1 MASGHALTLMKQAS
15 LILLITFCSVIQS
28 FSQNRISGVVK
39 NVEGGGVDFVSVIA
53 SPYNAPKTI
62 LASAFTDENG
72 KFQMSVKSECDS
84 LILKAS
90 SIEIAPSQITVPNR
104 TGNYEIIVENR
115 AVELKEVVVK
125 SKKVYSQGDT
135 INYNVGSFLSQ
146 TDQSIADVLKKMPG
160 ITVSDAGQVSY
171 QGKPIK
177 NLYIEGLDLMKG
189 HYGIATNNI
198 APNNIATV
206 QVLENHQDIKALKG
220 LRPEEQASINLRLKE
235 GVKGVFNLIATLGG
249 GYGDEGLWNNSA
261 IATYF
266 RCNSQFLATY
276 KGNNTGEDLS
286 QELYSFDNDYSRTSN
301 ISTIS
306 MPSAPGID
314 KRFYYFNRSHNAT
327 FNNVYRVGKSGE
339 FGINAAY
346 LNDRDMRQSHSA
358 TTNYLPDGGVN
369 TVDEMMDGTARMQKA
384 YGDLTYMNNGDENYL
399 KEQLKFDWST
409 TDADSRI
416 VAGGDNVSQI
426 GKTDTYRLLN
436 KFHMTH
442 RNSTDRG
449 FEISSLV
456 NLEKRPHSLSVSP
469 NLFPD
474 IIPGDMLY
482 QHVDFRNISTENR
495 AGLLSVFKA
504 GNFTLHPS
512 AIVNY
517 HRNSLESRLDATDN
531 NLTLDYLD
539 AGVGAEM
546 MFSTRKIHAS
556 LYLPVKYRLFRLNNR
571 LDGDITEKNRFRVE
585 PSFNFTYKF
594 NSSHNLKASAMINYM
609 TPSIETLYSGHI
621 LTSYRQLSAYDVAG
635 LYEGM
640 NQHYSLGYD
649 FKNILSMSFAGA
661 EVSWNRQ
668 SPEVLYGS
676 CYDGIVQ
683 RTISRRTSEN
693 GDMIST
699 KIHASQGF
707 DWRRLKI
714 GASVTYSYYNSPL
727 LVQDEV
733 LRYSGNSI
741 GVNADI
747 SLTPFK
753 WMGIS
758 YQGNYSQS
766 ATQQKGYDRFPWL
779 RTVTNKASLDFTI
792 PGGVTLTTSL
802 YHYYNNFNDGD
813 KSFLLLN
820 AEAKYTIKRFSFT
833 LSCDNLLN
841 RKSYIYSDLSALT
854 ESKAI
859 YNIRPRSVL
868 LKIRFRI
875 F

>member
-1 MASGHALTLMKQAS
+1 ML
-15 LILLITFCSVIQS
+15 QS
-28 FSQNRISGVVK
+28 FSQSKISGVIK
-39 NVEGGGVDFVSVIA
+39 NTDGGSVDFVSVIA
-53 SPYNAPKTI
+53 SPSNAPKTI
-62 LASAFTDENG
+62 LASAFTDDNG

-90 SIEIAPSQITVPNR
+90 SIEIAPTQITVPNR
-104 TGNYEIIVENR
+104 TDNYEIMVENR

-125 SKKVYSQGDT
+125 SKKVYSHGDT

-146 TDQSIADVLKKMPG
+146 TDQSIADVLRKMPG

-177 NLYIEGLDLMKG
+177 NFYIEGLDLMKG

-198 APNNIATV
+198 DPNNIATV
-206 QVLENHQDIKALKG
+206 QVFENHQDIKALKG

-235 GVKGVFNLIATLGG
+235 GVKGVFNLIATIGG
-249 GYGDEGLWNNSA
+249 GYGDNGLWNNSA

-266 RCNSQFLATY
+266 CRNSQFLATY

-314 KRFYYFNRSHNAT
+314 KRFYYFNHSHNAT
-327 FNNVYRVGKSGE
+327 FNNVYRLGKSGE
-339 FGINAAY
+339 FGINTAY
-346 LNDRDMRQSHSA
+346 LNDRDTRQSHST
-358 TTNYLPDGGVN
+358 TTNFLPDGGAN
-369 TVDEMMDGTARMQKA
+369 TVDEMMNGTARMQKA

-399 KEQLKFDWST
+399 KEQLKFDWSN

-426 GKTDTYRLLN
+426 GKTHTYRLLN

-442 RNSTDRG
+442 CNSSDRG
-449 FEISSLV
+449 FEITSLV

-474 IIPGDMLY
+474 IIPDDMLY
-482 QHVDFRNISTENR
+482 QHVDYRNISTENR
-495 AGLLSVFKA
+495 AGLLSVFKV

-517 HRNSLESRLDATDN
+517 HHNSLDSRLDVTDN
-531 NLTLDYLD
+531 DLTLDYLD
-539 AGVGAEM
+539 AGVGAEV

-556 LYLPVKYRLFRLNNR
+556 LYLPFKYRLFRLNNR
-571 LDGDITEKNRFRVE
+571 LDGNITDKSRFRVE
-585 PSFNFTYKF
+585 PSLNFTYKF
-594 NSSHNLKASAMINYM
+594 NSSHNLKATAMLNYM
-609 TPSIETLYSGHI
+609 TPSIETLYRGHI
-621 LTSYRQLSAYDVAG
+621 LTSYRELSAYDVAG

-676 CYDGIVQ
+676 YYDGIVQ
-683 RTISRRTSEN
+683 RTISQRTSEN
-693 GDMIST
+693 GDMISA

-714 GASVTYSYYNSPL
+714 GVSVDYSYYDSPL

-753 WMGIS
+753 WLGMT

-766 ATQQKGYDRFPWL
+766 ATQQKGYDSFPWL

-792 PGGVTLTTSL
+792 PRGITLNTSL
-802 YHYYNNFNDGD
+802 YHYNNNFNDGD
-813 KSFLLLN
+813 KSFILLN
-820 AEAKYTIKRFSFT
+820 AEAKYTIKRFCFT

-841 RKSYIYSDLSALT
+841 RKSYIYSSLSALT

>member
-1 MASGHALTLMKQAS
+1 M
-15 LILLITFCSVIQS
+15 LIIFLICISVIPTGMAQTTVL
-28 FSQNRISGVVK
+28 GVVK
-39 NVEGGGVDFVSVIA
+39 TSNGRCVDFANVIA
-53 SPYNAPKTI
+53 APSLSQKTI
-62 LASAFTDENG
+62 LASAFTDESGRFALTLN
-72 KFQMSVKSECDS
+72 SDCDS

-90 SIEIAPSQITVPNR
+90 SVDIAPTQITVPNR
-104 TGNYEIIVENR
+104 SGTYDITVEEKT
-115 AVELKEVVVK
+115 VELREVIVK
-125 SKKVYSQGDT
+125 AKKIYSQGDT

-146 TDQSIADVLKKMPG
+146 TDRSIADVLKKMPG
-160 ITVSDAGQVSY
+160 ISVSDAGQVSY

-198 APNNIATV
+198 DPNNIATV

-266 RCNSQFLATY
+266 RRNSQFLATY

-286 QELYSFDNDYSRTSN
+286 QELYSFDNDFSRTSN

-306 MPSAPGID
+306 MPQAPGID

-327 FNNVYRVGKSGE
+327 FNNVYREGKSGE

-346 LNDRDMRQSHSA
+346 LNDRDTRRSSSS
-358 TTNYLPDGGVN
+358 TTNFLPDGSQN
-369 TVDEMMDGTARMQKA
+369 IVDEVMQGTARMQKA
-384 YGDLTYMNNGDENYL
+384 YGDLTYLNNGDENYL
-399 KEQLKFDWST
+399 KEQLKFDWNT

-416 VAGGDNVSQI
+416 LAGSDDIAQS
-426 GKTDTYRLLN
+426 GKTDTFRLLN

-442 RNSTDRG
+442 RNSDDRG

-456 NLEKRPHSLSVSP
+456 NMEKRPHSLSVFP
-469 NLFPD
+469 NLFTD
-474 IIPGDMLY
+474 MITGDMLY
-482 QHVDFRNISTENR
+482 QHVDFRNISTENS
-495 AGLLSVFKA
+495 AGLLSVFKV
-504 GNFTLHPS
+504 GNFTVHPS

-517 HRNSLESRLDATDN
+517 HHNSLESRLDATN
-531 NLTLDYLD
+531 NDLTLDYLD
-539 AGVGAEM
+539 AGIGAEM
-546 MFSTRKIHAS
+546 MFSTRKVHTS
-556 LYLPVKYRLFRLNNR
+556 LYLPMKYRMFRLNNR
-571 LDGDITEKNRFRVE
+571 LDGDITDKNRFRVE
-585 PSFNFTYKF
+585 PSLNLTYKV
-594 NSSHNLKASAMINYM
+594 NSSHNLNASAALNYM
-609 TPSIETLYSGHI
+609 TPSIETLYSGYI

-640 NQHYSLGYD
+640 NQHYALKYD

-661 EVSWNRQ
+661 EVAWYRQ
-668 SPEVLYGS
+668 SPDVLYGS
-676 CYDGIVQ
+676 YYDGIVQ

-693 GDMIST
+693 GDMISA

-714 GASVTYSYYNSPL
+714 GASVTYSYYDSPL

-733 LRYSGNSI
+733 LRYSGNSM

-753 WMGIS
+753 WLGVS

-766 ATQQKGYDRFPWL
+766 ATQQKGYERFPWL

-802 YHYYNNFNDGD
+802 YHYYNDFNDGD
-813 KSFLLLN
+813 KSFLLIN

-841 RKSYIYSDLSALT
+841 RKSYVYSNLSALT
-854 ESKAI
+854 ESTAI

>member
-1 MASGHALTLMKQAS
+1 MNHRIIISYLSGIIALSAIAET
-15 LILLITFCSVIQS
+15 V
-28 FSQNRISGVVK
+28 ISGKIKTADGSPADLVTIVAYPSNSPK
-39 NVEGGGVDFVSVIA
+39 N
-53 SPYNAPKTI
+53 I
-62 LASAFTDENG
+62 LTSAFTDENG
-72 KFQMSVKSECDS
+72 CFEITVNHGCDS
-84 LILKAS
+84 LLLKAS
-90 SIEIAPSQITVPNR
+90 GIEIAPIQITVPNR
-104 TGNYEIIVENR
+104 SGSHDIKVEKR
-115 AVELKEVVVK
+115 TVELKEVVVR

-135 INYNVGSFLSQ
+135 INYNVASFLSQ
-146 TDQSIADVLKKMPG
+146 TDQSVADVLRKMPG

-177 NLYIEGLDLMKG
+177 NFYIEGLDLMKG

-198 APNNIATV
+198 DPNNIATV

-235 GVKGVFNLIATLGG
+235 GVKGVFNLIATAGG
-249 GYGDEGLWNNSA
+249 GYGDKGLWNNSA

-266 RCNSQFLATY
+266 RRNSQFLATY

-286 QELYSFDNDYSRTSN
+286 QELYSFDNDYSRTNN
-301 ISTIS
+301 ISSIS

-346 LNDRDMRQSHSA
+346 LNDCDTRQSYSS
-358 TTNYLPDGGVN
+358 TTNYLPDGGMN
-369 TVDEMMDGTARMQKA
+369 TVDETMYGIARMQKA
-384 YGDLTYMNNGDENYL
+384 YGDFTYMNNGNENYL

-409 TDADSRI
+409 TDAESRI
-416 VAGGDNVSQI
+416 LAEGDKISQT

-436 KFHMTH
+436 KFHATH
-442 RNSTDRG
+442 RNYADRG
-449 FEISSLV
+449 FEISSLINV
-456 NLEKRPHSLSVSP
+456 EKRPHSLSVSP
-469 NLFPD
+469 NLFTEL
-474 IIPGDMLY
+474 IPGGMLY
-482 QHVDFRNISTENR
+482 QHVDFRNISTENS
-495 AGLLSVFKA
+495 AGLLSAFKI

-517 HRNSLESRLDATDN
+517 HHNSLESRLDAVGN
-531 NLTLDYLD
+531 NLALDHLD
-539 AGVGAEM
+539 AGMGAEI
-546 MFSTRKIHAS
+546 MFSARKIHAS
-556 LYLPVKYRLFRLNNR
+556 LYMPMKYRLFRLNNR
-571 LDGDITEKNRFRVE
+571 LDDNITDKNRLRVE
-585 PSFNFTYKF
+585 PSLNFSYKL
-594 NSSHNLKASAMINYM
+594 NSSHNLKASAMLNYM

-676 CYDGIVQ
+676 YYDGMVQ
-683 RTISRRTSEN
+683 HTISRRTKET
-693 GDMIST
+693 GDMLSA

-714 GASVTYSYYNSPL
+714 GASVTYSYYDSPL

-733 LRYSGNSI
+733 LRYYGNSI
-741 GVNADI
+741 GVNADL

-753 WMGIS
+753 WLGVT

-820 AEAKYTIKRFSFT
+820 TEAKYTIKRFSFM

-841 RKSYIYSDLSALT
+841 RKSYIYSNLSALT

-859 YNIRPRSVL
+859 YNIRARSVL
-868 LKIRFRI
+868 LKIRCRI